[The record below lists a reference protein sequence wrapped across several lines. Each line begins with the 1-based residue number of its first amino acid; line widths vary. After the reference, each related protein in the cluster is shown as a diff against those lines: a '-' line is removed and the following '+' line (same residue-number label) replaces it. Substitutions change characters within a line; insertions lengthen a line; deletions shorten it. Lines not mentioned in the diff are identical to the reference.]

1 IASAMNTSV
10 MDVDSSDEARARP
23 RVNGGLLAQHQG
35 ACVCLLGRVV
45 SCPSPTCLLLEASD
59 SVQVKAQLSREFHAE
74 PGSLVEVVGSALSDN
89 SVSVQHLVQL
99 DRGCSENFDM
109 DMYNKAV
116 QICNKFSHAY
126 YTKP

>member
-1 IASAMNTSV
+1 MNTSV

-59 SVQVKAQLSREFHAE
+59 SVQ
-74 PGSLVEVVGSALSDN
+74 
-89 SVSVQHLVQL
+89 HLVQL

-116 QICNKFSHAY
+116 QICNKFSQAY